1 MQYGAIAS
9 LAKELKP
16 EISGNAQANS
26 HKDDALSVDTG
37 HHIDH
42 SKAVAHHYKNVVTT
56 ETDYTVKDDDATN
69 DDKKANS
76 HKSRK
81 RGCFGSCFGKGSV

>member
-1 MQYGAIAS
+1 MQAGAIAA

-16 EISGNAQANS
+16 EITGNASANS
-26 HKDDALSVDTG
+26 QRDDTHSVDTG

-56 ETDYTVKDDDATN
+56 ETDYTVRDDDATN
-69 DDKKANS
+69 DDKKANT
-76 HKSRK
+76 HKSKK
-81 RGCFGSCFGKGSV
+81 RGCFGSCFGKGQV

>member
-1 MQYGAIAS
+1 MQAGALAA

-16 EISGNAQANS
+16 EVSGNANGRS
-26 HKDDALSVDTG
+26 EKDDLHSVDTG

-56 ETDYTVKDDDATN
+56 ETDYTVKDDDNTN
-69 DDKKANS
+69 DDRKANS

-81 RGCFGSCFGKGSV
+81 RGCFGSCFGKGQV